1 MSHHN
6 LTIGEN
12 VARPLRTGVQAVPAY
27 ALVEFVDA
35 FIHDMTERQYAAAV
49 VLLTMVISLI
59 QTTVENGL
67 GKAFLRR
74 VPPVE
79 VPVVDDFPGH
89 SPGH

>member
-1 MSHHN
+1 MSNHD

-49 VLLTMVISLI
+49 VLLTMLISLI
-59 QTTVENGL
+59 QTTIENGI

-74 VPPVE
+74 VPPTDA
-79 VPVVDDFPGH
+79 PIIDDFPH
-89 SPGH
+89 H